1 MDDLATQIA
10 AALIDIGA
18 VGFTPQAPITF
29 KSGLLS
35 PIYVDNR
42 QVPFYPQVWRL
53 VIEGFQRLMQSLRF
67 NPDLI
72 AGIETAGIPHGAA
85 LAYRMGKPFVFVR
98 KQAKDHGAK
107 KLVEGGNVEGN
118 RVLLIEDHVSTGGSS
133 LAGVD
138 ALRKDGARVEH
149 CFAISSYG
157 FPEAA
162 QQFGDAH
169 VQLQMLVTLPTIL
182 DSARQKGRFGESE
195 LAVLRDWVRDPHGW
209 AARQGFV
216 K

>member
-1 MDDLATQIA
+1 MDDLAPQIA
-10 AALIDIGA
+10 AALIY
-18 VGFTPQAPITF
+18 VG
-29 KSGLLS
+29 
-35 PIYVDNR
+35 NR
-42 QVPFYPQVWRL
+42 QVPFHPQAWRL
-53 VIEGFQRLMQSLRF
+53 VIDGFQRLMQSLSF

-85 LAYRMGKPFVFVR
+85 LAYQMGKPFVFVR

-107 KLVEGGNVEGN
+107 KLVEGGDVEG
-118 RVLLIEDHVSTGGSS
+118 
-133 LAGVD
+133 
-138 ALRKDGARVEH
+138 KRVEH

-169 VQLQMLVTLPTIL
+169 VQLHTLVTLPTIL
-182 DSARQKGRFGESE
+182 DSARKQGRFGESE
-195 LAVLRDWVRDPHGW
+195 LAVLQDWVGDPHGW
-209 AARQGFV
+209 AERQGSG